1 VALEVQQPFLFGPA
15 HRLHFHAR
23 IPGMAVVY
31 SEAPIR
37 GFPTVKLFSRY
48 VTFPLAWPIAL
59 KGAADAAGKAVMLV
73 ITIVAARRLNADAFG
88 VMAFA
93 MATGW
98 LLAVGT
104 DAGLSMHLAR
114 ETARDRT
121 GARRLLVEI
130 VSLRTGLAFVAAT
143 FVVALAPAL
152 VPRHWRVQFVLV
164 VMAQLAGAVV
174 ETIAHYFRGL
184 QRSEIEAAIHS
195 AQRLVTLAAALAV
208 LWWWRRLDYL
218 GIALLVPAIAA
229 MLVSMLVAN
238 ALSIRLKAETT
249 TTITNEQWSITN
261 EQCSITNEQCS
272 VTNEQCS
279 ITNESHAGLTPAI
292 FLRDVL
298 PLGAGLLIS
307 ALYFRID
314 VYFIQQ
320 WHGFQPVGGYN
331 AAFRLIEALR
341 LLPAA
346 VLAVTFP
353 LLVQAGDTHVL
364 RGIAGRLA
372 LAGTAL
378 AVVCAAGA
386 PFIVPMIYGDTYA
399 YASTAFAVL
408 ALALPLLFLNYAL
421 THQVIAWD
429 GQRAYLLIAASALAG
444 NVIGNLVLVPTR
456 GIVGAAM
463 ATVLTEIIV
472 TAGCAYVLRAKVRY
486 EAYA

>member
-1 VALEVQQPFLFGPA
+1 
-15 HRLHFHAR
+15 
-23 IPGMAVVY
+23 MTVVY

-37 GFPTVKLFSRY
+37 GFPTVKLLSRY

-114 ETARDRT
+114 EAARDRT

-130 VSLRTGLAFVAAT
+130 VSLRLGLAFVAAT
-143 FVVALAPAL
+143 VVVMLTPLL

-164 VMAQLAGAVV
+164 VMAQLAGGVV

-184 QRSEIEAAIHS
+184 QRSEIEAAIHT
-195 AQRLVTLAAALAV
+195 AQRFVTLVAALMV

-218 GIALLVPAIAA
+218 GVALLAPAIGA
-229 MLVSMLVAN
+229 LVVSTQVAN
-238 ALSIRLKAETT
+238 VLSIRRKADTTAATATAKADTPTRET
-249 TTITNEQWSITN
+249 
-261 EQCSITNEQCS
+261 
-272 VTNEQCS
+272 
-279 ITNESHAGLTPAI
+279 ALTPRI

-298 PLGAGLLIS
+298 PLGAAVLIS

-331 AAFRLIEALR
+331 AVFRLIEALR

-346 VLAVTFP
+346 VLAVSFP
-353 LLVQAGDTHVL
+353 LLVQTGDTQVL
-364 RGIAGRLA
+364 RSIAGRLA
-372 LAGTAL
+372 VAGTAL

-399 YASTAFAVL
+399 YASTAFSVL
-408 ALALPLLFLNYAL
+408 ALALPLLFVNYAL

-429 GQRAYLLIAASALAG
+429 GQRAYLLIAALALAG
-444 NVIGNLVLVPTR
+444 NVVANLLLVPTR
-456 GIVGAAM
+456 GIVGAAI
-463 ATVLTEIIV
+463 ATVLTEIVV
-472 TAGCAYVLRAKVRY
+472 TAGCAYVLRGKVRY